1 MKMAVKMAV
10 RMVARTAV
18 GTTTELALGLGRVEL
33 GWDRLG
39 AGVRERR
46 WGTAVGTMI
55 GAG

>member
-1 MKMAVKMAV
+1 
-10 RMVARTAV
+10 MVARTAV